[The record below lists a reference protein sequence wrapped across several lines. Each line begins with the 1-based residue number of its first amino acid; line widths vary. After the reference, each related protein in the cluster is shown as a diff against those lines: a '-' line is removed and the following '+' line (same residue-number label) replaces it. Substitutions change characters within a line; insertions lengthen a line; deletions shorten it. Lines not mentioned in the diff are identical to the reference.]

1 MLGRSDVRYT
11 EATWAEDRATRGRD
25 PSADPGAK
33 TGVGGRTPPL
43 GIPGIGRNA
52 LNPLTSCVISEC
64 GSDSACPVHAEPVRP
79 QAPRASRLRG
89 CSTDMRHAYIF
100 KVVQRAPFLL
110 ASHAVRH
117 MSGFP
122 GALDRGRTGPVS
134 ETGPSPPNDPAPPS
148 HGRIRREETKSRLGT
163 HSRVARVGPTTPTQ
177 SCGNNRRDS

>member
-64 GSDSACPVHAEPVRP
+64 GSDDSACPVHAEPVRP
-79 QAPRASRLRG
+79 QAPRASRLHE
-89 CSTDMRHAYIF
+89 CSTGMRHAYIF

-117 MSGFP
+117 MSGFQGAVGSNRGGTPLHLPPRRAPFCPRFTTRTCPHRARPHSGDSHDRRSFDRQGFVP
-122 GALDRGRTGPVS
+122 GSEVS
-134 ETGPSPPNDPAPPS
+134 ASP
-148 HGRIRREETKSRLGT
+148 
-163 HSRVARVGPTTPTQ
+163 
-177 SCGNNRRDS
+177 